1 MKSKNYTV
9 KVHRQ
14 VNGVDYTRQIITI
27 AVPVYNQLRE
37 TSQGNYARKLNIGDV
52 IQAYMEATNAFEEAS
67 KKFNS
72 LIDQAREAVRPP
84 TKKEIL
90 SELKSLTPEERQKLF
105 DSLNE
110 D

>member
-1 MKSKNYTV
+1 MKSKDYAV

-14 VNGVDYTRQIITI
+14 VNGTDYTRQIITI
-27 AVPVYNQLRE
+27 AVPVYNQLRAIA
-37 TSQGNYARKLNIGDV
+37 QDNYARKLNIGDV
-52 IQAYMEATNAFEEAS
+52 IQAYVSATESSEDALKKLNA
-67 KKFNS
+67 

-90 SELKSLTPEERQKLF
+90 SELRNLTPDERQKLF

>member
-1 MKSKNYTV
+1 MKSKDYTV

-37 TSQGNYARKLNIGDV
+37 TAQRNYARKLNIGDV
-52 IQAYMEATNAFEEAS
+52 IQAYMDATKSNEDAS
-67 KKFNS
+67 KKFNT
-72 LIDQAREAVRPP
+72 LIDQAREAARPP
-84 TKKEIL
+84 TKKEIMN
-90 SELKSLTPEERQKLF
+90 ELKSLTPEERRKLF
-105 DSLNE
+105 DSLSE